1 MFENKLLI
9 KTIGLISLASFSISV
24 TPSRVYA
31 YNLSPLSFSKMY
43 NLAQNGDVEALRAS
57 VRRGMN
63 IDSVNQNGDTGLCV
77 AAQHRDAYTYNA
89 FRAAGANPRH
99 PCVQRIAYYENFVN
113 SSKAVSV
120 TATPRE
126 AYGTMGKEEYKISPT
141 TWWLLG
147 GLALGGGIAAIAMS
161 GGGGGGSSGGEK
173 ESYNYIGENISSSTK
188 NVSGSSAINK
198 DSLLKVSNTDLKKT
212 AQINFNKNV
221 VEAGKSLNIGLEAIN
236 NGSYANSESSKIEVG
251 SGAAGMA
258 AVTKGKVING
268 GYINVDAFN
277 NSIGMIAS
285 NHSNAHNNG
294 EGVINNSATNGID
307 LNFSGFDENNL
318 VIGMYADSASTINN
332 NGDIQ
337 GTAIKAST
345 DPTKETDKKTNNS
358 GNIIGDI
365 LSAEATTTTSSTAVS
380 GTLVGMET
388 MILNTG
394 STAVNE
400 KTTANNNGKI
410 KLSAGDAGA
419 AASEIKVN
427 LIGMGS
433 YLDDGFMN
441 GSKNIQRADKA
452 VLNNKGTI
460 ELGYTGNYT
469 FDTTKTLRK
478 GLGGIVG
485 MRSDANTTAENNG
498 TIKIV
503 LTDNSSSSS
512 SSSNVAVAAGMQS
525 VHSGAITNNKNIL
538 INIKGTNSRITYG
551 MIAVEGNGTVSG
563 LYTTNK
569 PTLTNNKTIELKTS
583 NGYGMASYNGGKVI
597 NNGEI
602 RLGSEDNTYYTK
614 NIGIY
619 GSGDS
624 TLTSLTNSSKGVIDI
639 YSSESVAMKNDF
651 SGGTILQNDG
661 TINVYKSAIGTKIF
675 SGNYSNLINNGTIYY
690 EATANSSTG
699 GDNSSP
705 GSSSDSDNSGLAADS
720 YNLNITQ
727 HIMSTKSPS
736 ASATSSGTE
745 RIENYGQIRLVTA
758 NSAAMSVET
767 KQGTAYNGGT
777 IDLISN
783 SENNNVGNNFVNAG
797 MYLGSDTIITANITN
812 AGTINVESGYSVG
825 MASVSTSI
833 SSVINNETGVINVK
847 GHNSFGL
854 YATGNSYLYN
864 NGIINIYGDN
874 NIGIY
879 SKGDGEGQTGA
890 VIKNNLIK
898 IYGTN
903 AVAFQISGKA
913 TIENPGIVEVCT
925 GGEDCNPKAASTMS
939 FYYVSGN
946 LTLKTR
952 QTLNQGT
959 LAKLAS
965 GSTVTVTIDKSSELT
980 LSNSGTVID
989 ASKGGTVTNN
999 GTINLNSKGGTGIIA
1014 GDSSKIKNENII
1026 NLNGSNNIGID
1037 ASGGEIENN
1046 GKIDMNSSSSK
1057 DVNLTGKGVNLTGN
1071 AKFTNGSGGI
1081 ITIGKNYTDS
1091 TGIYISSTSSKSSG
1105 SSSGASATNEGKI
1118 WIKGDNS
1125 TGVYIEGGEFTNSGT
1140 IVSGGTASGDSFVVD
1155 NKGITSGYGIRI
1167 KNGSATNSGKIYM
1180 FGKGEDSNNTPSAV
1194 LVESGEFTN
1203 SGTIHVDGLR
1213 QNTGVGSSNIYAII
1227 VKENG
1232 TAKNTGIVDFVNG
1245 AGQYIG
1251 KVEDKKSTTSSTASL
1266 SAGILVK
1273 SGGVFKNSGVVKTDT
1288 VMNFDSAAS
1297 ENSKIVISKN
1307 GSYQAKSFKGNVV
1320 ADADITQNGFE
1331 TTYRNDN
1338 SFIGK
1343 DEGLNVI
1350 SGSYMFNAEKSA
1362 DESGNTGVIMTMKS
1376 FAETVADK
1384 KLASYLS
1391 TNYAAQKG
1399 EGVFNTLKGVATATA
1414 FDTAI
1419 NREFGFSMIPNL
1431 VKQDLDLL
1439 SNINRAAND
1448 DILAQ
1453 TNEINRAKV
1462 NVMAYQQE
1470 FDNKNNVSG
1479 YKDKVTAVYGF
1490 SDYQIANNW
1499 RAGFG
1504 AAAARSDSDFDDD
1517 SSRYNN
1523 VLEIFAPLT
1532 YTNDNFRAMAKPKV
1546 GFGKGHYSRSGVD
1559 KAYKADLTNYYY
1571 GVDAETRQT
1580 IDIDVAQI
1588 EPVVGA
1594 NITEVNVDDLKEN
1607 NGGLKADGDKVT
1619 SIQSVIGMDIKKEF
1633 ELGKEQSVLLT
1644 AGGRYF
1650 HEFGDK
1656 YSTMATMDNMLGSYQ
1671 INSNRLQRNSGLL
1684 TMKAQYDYKKL
1695 SLSAAVNAPLE
1706 QKSNVYYLFNLGYKF

>member
-99 PCVQRIAYYENFVN
+99 PCVQKIAYYENFVN

-161 GGGGGGSSGGEK
+161 GGGGGGSSSGEK

-258 AVTKGKVING
+258 AVTKGNVING

-345 DPTKETDKKTNNS
+345 DPTKETDKKKNNS
-358 GNIIGDI
+358 GNVIGGI

-410 KLSAGDAGA
+410 KLSAGDGGLS
-419 AASEIKVN
+419 SEIKVN

-485 MRSDANTTAENNG
+485 MRSDTNTTAENNG

-503 LTDNSSSSS
+503 LTDSSSSSS

-538 INIKGTNSRITYG
+538 INTNATNSRITYG

-569 PTLTNNKTIELKTS
+569 PTLTNNKTIELKAS

-624 TLTSLTNSSKGVIDI
+624 TLTSLTNGSKGVIDI

-699 GDNSSP
+699 GDNSSS
-705 GSSSDSDNSGLAADS
+705 GSNSDSDNSGLAADS

-864 NGIINIYGDN
+864 NGIINVYGDN

-879 SKGDGEGQTGA
+879 SKGNGEGQTGA

-925 GGEDCNPKAASTMS
+925 GGKDCNPNAASTMS

-965 GSTVTVTIDKSSELT
+965 GSTVTIDKSSELT

-989 ASKGGTVTNN
+989 ASKGGTVTNS
-999 GTINLNSKGGTGIIA
+999 GTINLNSNGGIGIEA
-1014 GDSSKIKNENII
+1014 GDSSVIKNENAI
-1026 NLNGSNNIGID
+1026 NLTGSNNTAIK
-1037 ASGGEIENN
+1037 AKGGEITNN
-1046 GKIDMNSSSSK
+1046 GQIDIKSSFSK
-1057 DVNLTGKGVNLTGN
+1057 GAEISAG
-1071 AKFTNGSGGI
+1071 KFTNSGI
-1081 ITIGKNYTDS
+1081 ISIDKDYTGS
-1091 TGIYISSTSSKSSG
+1091 YGIYLSSTSSDSNGSNSG
-1105 SSSGASATNEGKI
+1105 SGASATNEGKI
-1118 WIKGDNS
+1118 WVKSDNS
-1125 TGVYIEGGEFTNSGT
+1125 TGVYIDGGEFTNSGS
-1140 IVSGGTASGDSFVVD
+1140 IVSGGTASGDSFVVE
-1155 NKGITSGYGIRI
+1155 NGGITNGYGIHI
-1167 KNGSATNSGKIYM
+1167 KNGTATNSGKIYM
-1180 FGKGEDSNNTPSAV
+1180 FGKGASTTNMPSAV
-1194 LVESGEFTN
+1194 LVDGGEFTN

-1227 VKENG
+1227 VSGG
-1232 TAKNTGIVDFVNG
+1232 TAKNTGTVDFVNG
-1245 AGQYIG
+1245 ANQYNG
-1251 KVEDKKSTTSSTASL
+1251 NVEDSKSTTSSTASL

-1350 SGSYMFNAEKSA
+1350 SGSYMFNTEKA
-1362 DESGNTGVIMTMKS
+1362 VNESGNTGVIMTMKS

-1384 KLASYLS
+1384 ELASYLS

-1399 EGVFNTLKGVATATA
+1399 EGVFNTLKGAATATA
-1414 FDTAI
+1414 FDMAI
-1419 NREFGFSMIPNL
+1419 NREFGFSMIANL
-1431 VKQDLDLL
+1431 AKQDLDLL

-1453 TNEINRAKV
+1453 TDEINRAKV

-1523 VLEIFAPLT
+1523 VLEVFAPLT

-1571 GVDAETRQT
+1571 GVDAEARQT

-1607 NGGLKADGDKVT
+1607 NGGLKADSDKVT

-1656 YSTMATMDNMLGSYQ
+1656 YSTMATMDNMIGSYQ

>member
-99 PCVQRIAYYENFVN
+99 PCVQKIAYYENFVN

-161 GGGGGGSSGGEK
+161 GGGGGGSSSGEK

-221 VEAGKSLNIGLEAIN
+221 VEAGKSLTIGLEAIN
-236 NGSYANSESSKIEVG
+236 NGSYANSENSKIEVG

-258 AVTKGKVING
+258 AVTKSNVING

-358 GNIIGDI
+358 GNVIGGI

-485 MRSDANTTAENNG
+485 MRSDTNTTAENNG

-503 LTDNSSSSS
+503 LTDSSSSSS

-538 INIKGTNSRITYG
+538 INTNATNSRITYG

-569 PTLTNNKTIELKTS
+569 PTLTNNKTIELKAS

-602 RLGSEDNTYYTK
+602 RLGSEDNTFYKK

-624 TLTSLTNSSKGVIDI
+624 TLTSLTNGSKGVIDI

-699 GDNSSP
+699 GDNSSS
-705 GSSSDSDNSGLAADS
+705 GSNSDSDNSGLAADS

-864 NGIINIYGDN
+864 NGIINVYGDN

-879 SKGDGEGQTGA
+879 SKGNGEGQTGA

-925 GGEDCNPKAASTMS
+925 GGKDCNPNAASTMS

-965 GSTVTVTIDKSSELT
+965 GSTVTIDKSSELT

-989 ASKGGTVTNN
+989 ASKGGTVTNS
-999 GTINLNSKGGTGIIA
+999 GTINLNSNGGIGIEA
-1014 GDSSKIKNENII
+1014 GDSSVIKNENAI
-1026 NLNGSNNIGID
+1026 NLTGSNNTAIK
-1037 ASGGEIENN
+1037 AKGGEITNN
-1046 GKIDMNSSSSK
+1046 GQIDIKSSLSK
-1057 DVNLTGKGVNLTGN
+1057 GAEISAG
-1071 AKFTNGSGGI
+1071 KFTNSGI
-1081 ITIGKNYTDS
+1081 ISIDKDYTGS
-1091 TGIYISSTSSKSSG
+1091 YGIYLSSTSSDSNGSNSG
-1105 SSSGASATNEGKI
+1105 SGASATNEGKI
-1118 WIKGDNS
+1118 WVKSDNS
-1125 TGVYIEGGEFTNSGT
+1125 TGVYIDGGEFTNSGS
-1140 IVSGGTASGDSFVVD
+1140 IVSGGTASGDSFVVE
-1155 NKGITSGYGIRI
+1155 NGGITNGYGIHI
-1167 KNGSATNSGKIYM
+1167 KNGTATNSGKIYM
-1180 FGKGEDSNNTPSAV
+1180 FGKGASTTNMPSAV
-1194 LVESGEFTN
+1194 LVDGGEFTN

-1227 VKENG
+1227 VSGG
-1232 TAKNTGIVDFVNG
+1232 TAKNTGTVDFVNG
-1245 AGQYIG
+1245 ANQYNG
-1251 KVEDKKSTTSSTASL
+1251 NVEDSKSTTSSTASL

-1350 SGSYMFNAEKSA
+1350 SGSYMFNTEKA
-1362 DESGNTGVIMTMKS
+1362 VNESGNTGVIMTMKS

-1384 KLASYLS
+1384 ELASYLS

-1399 EGVFNTLKGVATATA
+1399 EGVFNTLKGAATATA
-1414 FDTAI
+1414 FDMAI
-1419 NREFGFSMIPNL
+1419 NREFGFSMIANL
-1431 VKQDLDLL
+1431 AKQDLDLL

-1453 TNEINRAKV
+1453 TDEINRAKV

-1523 VLEIFAPLT
+1523 VLEVFAPLT

-1546 GFGKGHYSRSGVD
+1546 GFGKGHYSRSGID
-1559 KAYKADLTNYYY
+1559 KVYKADLTNYYY
-1571 GVDAETRQT
+1571 GVDTEARQT
-1580 IDIDVAQI
+1580 IDVNVAQI

-1607 NGGLKADGDKVT
+1607 NGGLKADSDKVT

>member
-9 KTIGLISLASFSISV
+9 KTVGLVSLVSFSISAL
-24 TPSRVYA
+24 PSKTYA

-43 NLAQNGDVEALRAS
+43 NLAQNGEVEALRAS

-99 PCVQRIAYYENFVN
+99 PCVQRIAYYEDFVN
-113 SSKAVSV
+113 SSRAVSV

-161 GGGGGGSSGGEK
+161 GGGGGGRSSSGEK
-173 ESYNYIGENISSSTK
+173 ESYNYIGEDISSSK
-188 NVSGSSAINK
+188 KSVSGSSAINK
-198 DSLLKVSNTDLKKT
+198 DSLLKVSNSDLKNT
-212 AQINFNKNV
+212 AKINFNKNV
-221 VEAGKSLNIGLEAIN
+221 VEAGKSLTIGLEATN
-236 NGSYANSESSKIEVG
+236 TGSYANSENSKIEVG

-258 AVTKGKVING
+258 AITKSNVINS
-268 GYINVDAFN
+268 GYINVDSFN

-285 NHSNAHNNG
+285 NHSTANNNG
-294 EGVINNSATNGID
+294 EGVINNSTTNDTNLPTNGID

-345 DPTKETDKKTNNS
+345 DPTKENDSS
-358 GNIIGDI
+358 GSNNIIGGI
-365 LSAEATTTTSSTAVS
+365 LSDEASTTTDSTAVS

-400 KTTANNNGKI
+400 TTTANNNGKI
-410 KLSAGDAGA
+410 KLSAGDGGLS
-419 AASEIKVN
+419 SEIKVN

-485 MRSDANTTAENNG
+485 MRADANTTAENNG

-512 SSSNVAVAAGMQS
+512 SSDSSVAVAAGMQS
-525 VHSGAITNNKNIL
+525 VHSGAITNNKTGKIL
-538 INIKGTNSRITYG
+538 INTNATNSRITYG

-563 LYTTNK
+563 LYTANKQTITNEGI
-569 PTLTNNKTIELKTS
+569 IELQAS
-583 NGYGMASYNGGKVI
+583 NSYGMASYNGGKVI

-624 TLTSLTNSSKGVIDI
+624 TLASLTNKGVINI

-661 TINVYKSAIGTKIF
+661 TIHVYKSAIGTQIF
-675 SGNYSNLINNGTIYY
+675 SGNYSNLINNGTINY

-699 GDNSSP
+699 DDNSSS
-705 GSSSDSDNSGLAADS
+705 GSSSSDDKDSGLAADS

-736 ASATSSGTE
+736 ATATSSGTE
-745 RIENYGQIRLVTA
+745 RIENYGLIRLVTA

-767 KQGTAYNGGT
+767 KQGTAYNGG
-777 IDLISN
+777 IISLVSN

-833 SSVINNETGVINVK
+833 SSVINSETGVINVK
-847 GHNSFGL
+847 GNNSFGL

-864 NGIINIYGDN
+864 NGTINVYGDN
-874 NIGIY
+874 NIAIY

-903 AVAFQISGKA
+903 AVAFQISGTA
-913 TIENPGIVEVCT
+913 TIENPGIVEVCSA
-925 GGEDCNPKAASTMS
+925 GDDGCQANAASTMS

-946 LTLKTR
+946 LTLKTK
-952 QTLNQGT
+952 QMLSQGT
-959 LAKLAS
+959 LARLS
-965 GSTVTVTIDKSSELT
+965 SNGTITIDKSSELT
-980 LSNSGTVID
+980 LLDSGTVIN
-989 ASKGGTVTNN
+989 ASNGGTVTNN
-999 GTINLNSKGGTGIIA
+999 GIINLNSNGGIGIEA
-1014 GDSSKIKNENII
+1014 GDNSTITNENAI
-1026 NLNGSNNIGID
+1026 NLTGSNNTAIA
-1037 ASGGEIENN
+1037 ASGGTITNN
-1046 GKIDMNSSSSK
+1046 GQIDIKSSSSK
-1057 DVNLTGKGVNLTGN
+1057 GAEISGG
-1071 AKFTNGSGGI
+1071 KFTNSGI
-1081 ITIGKNYTDS
+1081 ISIDKDYTGN
-1091 TGIYISSTSSKSSG
+1091 TGIHLSSTSSDTNGSNSG
-1105 SSSGASATNEGKI
+1105 SSASATNEGKI
-1118 WIKGDNS
+1118 WVKSDNS
-1125 TGVYIEGGEFTNSGT
+1125 TGVYIDGGEFTNSGS
-1140 IVSGGTASGDSFVVD
+1140 IVSGGTASSDSFVVE
-1155 NKGITSGYGIRI
+1155 NGGITSGYGIHI
-1167 KNGSATNSGKIYM
+1167 KNGTAKNSGKIYM
-1180 FGKGEDSNNTPSAV
+1180 FGKGASTTNMPSAV
-1194 LVESGEFTN
+1194 LVDGGEFTN
-1203 SGTIHVDGLR
+1203 SGTIHVDGLN
-1213 QNTGVGSSNIYAII
+1213 QGSDEKSSNIYAII
-1227 VKENG
+1227 VNGG
-1232 TAKNTGIVDFVNG
+1232 TATNTGTVDYVNG

-1251 KVEDKKSTTSSTASL
+1251 TVKDETNSTQSL
-1266 SAGILVK
+1266 SAGILVLN
-1273 SGGVFKNSGVVKTDT
+1273 GGVFKNSGVVKTDT
-1288 VMNFDSAAS
+1288 VMDFNSAA
-1297 ENSKIVISKN
+1297 NGNGVIAISKN
-1307 GSYQAKSFKGNVV
+1307 GSYQAESFKGTVT
-1320 ADADITQNGFE
+1320 ADADITQKGFD
-1331 TTYRNDN
+1331 TAYRNDN

-1343 DEGLNVI
+1343 DSGLNVV
-1350 SGSYMFNAEKSA
+1350 SGSYMFNAEKA
-1362 DESGNTGVIMTMKS
+1362 ANESGNTDVIMTMKS
-1376 FAETVADK
+1376 FDETVANK
-1384 KLASYLS
+1384 ELAAYLS

-1399 EGVFNTLKGVATATA
+1399 EGVFNTLKGAATASA
-1414 FDTAI
+1414 FDMAI

-1431 VKQDLDLL
+1431 AKQDLDLL
-1439 SNINRAAND
+1439 ANINRAAND

-1453 TNEINRAKV
+1453 TNEIIRAKV
-1462 NVMAYQQE
+1462 NVLAYQQE
-1470 FDNKNNVSG
+1470 FDGKHNVSG

-1523 VLEIFAPLT
+1523 VLEVFAPLT
-1532 YTNDNFRAMAKPKV
+1532 YSNDNFRAMAKPKV
-1546 GFGKGHYSRSGVD
+1546 GFGKGHYRRSGVD

-1571 GVDAETRQT
+1571 GIDAEARQT
-1580 IDIDVAQI
+1580 IDIDIAQL
-1588 EPVVGA
+1588 EPVAGA
-1594 NITEVNVDDLKEN
+1594 NITEVKVDGLKEN
-1607 NGGLKADGDKVT
+1607 NGGLKADSDKVT
-1619 SIQSVIGMDIKKEF
+1619 SVQSVIGMDIKKDF
-1633 ELGKEQSVLLT
+1633 DLGKEQSVLLT

-1650 HEFGDK
+1650 HEFGSK
-1656 YSTMATMDNMLGSYQ
+1656 YSTMATIDNMLGSYQ
-1671 INSNRLQRNSGLL
+1671 ISSNRLQRNSGLL
-1684 TMKAQYDYKKL
+1684 TVKAQYDYKKL

>member
-161 GGGGGGSSGGEK
+161 GGGGGGSSSGEK

-258 AVTKGKVING
+258 AVTKGNVING

-358 GNIIGDI
+358 GNVIGGI

-410 KLSAGDAGA
+410 KLSAGDGGLS
-419 AASEIKVN
+419 SEIKVN

-538 INIKGTNSRITYG
+538 INTNATNSRITYG

-569 PTLTNNKTIELKTS
+569 PTLTNNKTIELKAS

-614 NIGIY
+614 NVGIY

-624 TLTSLTNSSKGVIDI
+624 TLTSLTNGSKGVIDI

-651 SGGTILQNDG
+651 SGGTILQNNG

-699 GDNSSP
+699 GDNSSS
-705 GSSSDSDNSGLAADS
+705 GSNSDSDNSGLAADS

-864 NGIINIYGDN
+864 NGIINVYGDN

-879 SKGDGEGQTGA
+879 SKGNGEGQTGA
-890 VIKNNLIK
+890 VIKNNLIR

-925 GGEDCNPKAASTMS
+925 GGEDCNPNAASTMS

-959 LAKLAS
+959 LARLAS
-965 GSTVTVTIDKSSELT
+965 GSTVTIDKSSELT

-1014 GDSSKIKNENII
+1014 GDSSKI
-1026 NLNGSNNIGID
+1026 
-1037 ASGGEIENN
+1037 
-1046 GKIDMNSSSSK
+1046 
-1057 DVNLTGKGVNLTGN
+1057 
-1071 AKFTNGSGGI
+1071 TNGTGGI

-1091 TGIYISSTSSKSSG
+1091 TGIYISSTSSESG
-1105 SSSGASATNEGKI
+1105 SSSSGASATNEGKI

-1125 TGVYIEGGEFTNSGT
+1125 TGVYIEGGKFTNSGT

-1155 NKGITSGYGIRI
+1155 SDGIKSGYGIRI

-1213 QNTGVGSSNIYAII
+1213 QNTEVGSSNIYAII

-1232 TAKNTGIVDFVNG
+1232 TAKNTGTVDFVNG
-1245 AGQYIG
+1245 ANQYSG
-1251 KVEDKKSTTSSTASL
+1251 NVEDKKSTTSSTASL

-1376 FAETVADK
+1376 FAETVTNK
-1384 KLASYLS
+1384 ELASYLS

-1399 EGVFNTLKGVATATA
+1399 EGVFNTLKGASHASA
-1414 FDTAI
+1414 FNLAI

-1431 VKQDLDLL
+1431 AKQDLDLL

-1453 TNEINRAKV
+1453 TDEINRAKV

-1523 VLEIFAPLT
+1523 VLEVFAPLT

-1571 GVDAETRQT
+1571 GVDTEARQT

-1607 NGGLKADGDKVT
+1607 NGGLKADSDKVT

>member
-1 MFENKLLI
+1 MFENKLLL
-9 KTIGLISLASFSISV
+9 KTVGLISLVSFSISV
-24 TPSRVYA
+24 VPSKVYA

-99 PCVQRIAYYENFVN
+99 PCVQRIAYYENFVT

-161 GGGGGGSSGGEK
+161 GGGGGGGSSSGEK
-173 ESYNYIGENISSSTK
+173 ESYNYIGEDISSSTK
-188 NVSGSSAINK
+188 SVSGSLAINK

-221 VEAGKSLNIGLEAIN
+221 VEAGKSLTIGLEAIN
-236 NGSYANSESSKIEVG
+236 NGSYANSENSKIEVG

-258 AVTKGKVING
+258 AVTKGNVING

-285 NHSNAHNNG
+285 NHSNANNDG

-345 DPTKETDKKTNNS
+345 NPTKETDKKTNNS

-569 PTLTNNKTIELKTS
+569 PIITNNKTIELKAS

-624 TLTSLTNSSKGVIDI
+624 TLTSLTNSIEGVIDI

-661 TINVYKSAIGTKIF
+661 TINVYKSAIGTNIF
-675 SGNYSNLINNGTIYY
+675 GGNYSNLINNGTINY

-699 GDNSSP
+699 GDNSSS

-767 KQGTAYNGGT
+767 KQGTAYNGG
-777 IDLISN
+777 IISLVSN

-833 SSVINNETGVINVK
+833 SSVINSETGVINVK

-864 NGIINIYGDN
+864 NGIINVYGDN

-879 SKGDGEGQTGA
+879 SKGNGEGQTGA

-898 IYGTN
+898 IYGKN
-903 AVAFQISGKA
+903 AVAFQISGTA
-913 TIENPGIVEVCT
+913 TIENPGIVDVCSA
-925 GGEDCNPKAASTMS
+925 GDSDCNPNAASTMS
-939 FYYVSGN
+939 FYSVSGN
-946 LTLKTR
+946 LTLKTK
-952 QTLNQGT
+952 QALSQGT

-965 GSTVTVTIDKSSELT
+965 GSTVTIDKSSELT
-980 LSNSGTVID
+980 LLDSGMVID

-999 GTINLNSKGGTGIIA
+999 GTINLNSSDGIGIKA
-1014 GDSSKIKNENII
+1014 GDSSKITNENII
-1026 NLNGSNNIGID
+1026 NLDGSKNIGIY
-1037 ASGGEIENN
+1037 ASGGEIKNN
-1046 GKIDMNSSSSK
+1046 GKIDIKSSSS
-1057 DVNLTGKGVNLTGN
+1057 KGVNLTGN
-1071 AKFTNGSGGI
+1071 AKFTNGTGGI
-1081 ITIGKNYTDS
+1081 INVNKDYTDS
-1091 TGIYISSTSSKSSG
+1091 TGIYILSNSSESSG

-1125 TGVYIEGGEFTNSGT
+1125 TGVYIDGGEFANNGT
-1140 IVSGGTASGDSFVVD
+1140 IISGGTASGDSFVVD
-1155 NKGITSGYGIRI
+1155 NEGITSGYGIRI

-1180 FGKGEDSNNTPSAV
+1180 FGKGESETNMPSAV
-1194 LVESGEFTN
+1194 LVEGGEFTN

-1227 VKENG
+1227 VSGG
-1232 TAKNTGIVDFVNG
+1232 TAKNTGTVDLVNG
-1245 AGQYIG
+1245 AGQYHG
-1251 KVEDKKSTTSSTASL
+1251 NVEDEKSTTSTTSL

-1273 SGGVFKNSGVVKTDT
+1273 SGGVFKNSGMVKTDT
-1288 VMNFDSAAS
+1288 VMDFNSATS

-1320 ADADITQNGFE
+1320 ADADITQNGFD

-1350 SGSYMFNAEKSA
+1350 SGSYMFNTEKA
-1362 DESGNTGVIMTMKS
+1362 VNESGNTDVVMTMKS
-1376 FAETVADK
+1376 FDETVANK
-1384 KLASYLS
+1384 ELASYLS
-1391 TNYAAQKG
+1391 TNYTAQKG
-1399 EGVFNTLKGVATATA
+1399 EGVFNTLKGASHVSA
-1414 FDTAI
+1414 FNMAI

-1448 DILAQ
+1448 EILAQ
-1453 TNEINRAKV
+1453 TDEINRAKV

-1470 FDNKNNVSG
+1470 FDGKQNVSG
-1479 YKDKVTAVYGF
+1479 YKDKIKAVYGF

-1523 VLEIFAPLT
+1523 VLEVFAPLT

-1546 GFGKGHYSRSGVD
+1546 GFGKGHYSRRGVD

-1571 GVDAETRQT
+1571 GIDAEARQT
-1580 IDIDVAQI
+1580 IDVNVAQI
-1588 EPVVGA
+1588 EPVIGA
-1594 NITEVNVDDLKEN
+1594 NITEVKVDDLKESN
-1607 NGGLKADGDKVT
+1607 SGLKANSDKVT
-1619 SIQSVIGMDIKKEF
+1619 SIQSVIGMDVKKEF

-1650 HEFGDK
+1650 HEFGNK

-1671 INSNRLQRNSGLL
+1671 ISSNRLQRNSGLL

-1695 SLSAAVNAPLE
+1695 SLSAAINAPLE